1 MDLLRRIERLN
12 RYREREARQE
22 LLVAERAQE
31 EQEVGL
37 RATNEAI
44 NTGRAS
50 RSDSAS
56 EHALTDAWLLRAEVD
71 RRGQEI
77 TLLQRQRDAHERRG
91 TWQSAARDVRT
102 VERLAEIREE
112 AEALDSARSAQR
124 VLDDVG
130 AIQWQRRRS

>member
-37 RATNEAI
+37 RAANEAI

>member
-112 AEALDSARSAQR
+112 AEALESARSAQR

>member
-12 RYREREARQE
+12 RYREREARQD

-31 EQEVGL
+31 TQEGEL
-37 RATNEAI
+37 RAANDAI
-44 NTGRAS
+44 NAGRAS
-50 RSDSAS
+50 RSESAH
-56 EHALTDAWLLRAEVD
+56 EHALAESWLLRAELT
-71 RRGQEI
+71 RRSQEM

-102 VERLAEIREE
+102 VERLAELRED
-112 AEALDSARSAQR
+112 AAALDSARGAQR